1 MYVQRLK
8 REGFIEENMYTNLK
22 VKTCSIKLLH
32 TNGNLHQM
40 ISSLVVFIREST
52 SVISTDLSYE
62 SYNFSIEL
70 LQHFGYVF

>member
-1 MYVQRLK
+1 
-8 REGFIEENMYTNLK
+8 MYTNLK
-22 VKTCSIKLLH
+22 DLRLVNGSTYSINLLH

-62 SYNFSIEL
+62 SYHFSIEL